1 MVCQGGRPKH
11 CGELRQLRAAPI
23 GRTWPGMEQDSTL
36 AFDLG
41 TYAELTETVEIQIH
55 PNMPIVSIEIR
66 PDALTRADFAQFSK
80 LTKGDEDEGRVLDG
94 ALVRTIA
101 SWNLARGG
109 EALPITQE
117 TFVAMTQG
125 LYIKILRAIFD
136 KIQGNLMSESA

>member
-1 MVCQGGRPKH
+1 
-11 CGELRQLRAAPI
+11 
-23 GRTWPGMEQDSTL
+23 MEQDSTL